1 MTDTT
6 EGELLEMSK
15 HFKEVLEERE
25 KDIAKLKEE
34 NMEIKKTL
42 ISCYGVLRIVDDL
55 VSYTIEAPHDI
66 TALIEAMR
74 AYLSEFMDK
83 YIFKILD

>member
-1 MTDTT
+1 MTETT

-15 HFKEVLEERE
+15 HFKEVVEEKERE
-25 KDIAKLKEE
+25 IAKLKEE

-55 VSYTIEAPHDI
+55 VSYTIEAPHDV
-66 TALIEAMR
+66 TALIEATR
-74 AYLSEFMDK
+74 GYLSDFMDK
-83 YIFKILD
+83 YIFKIID